1 MIATLLLCSHYFKI
15 LESDYL
21 LPELFQELEN
31 FNTNVVQSLSPNY
44 CLSGLCRGLFPIK
57 IPMQMMKSC
66 YLLLQEHSPN
76 HLGEGDLFV
85 ILLPK
90 VLNVTDVQSF
100 IQSLEPAT
108 WRKLKIKGKM
118 YHKVL

>member
-1 MIATLLLCSHYFKI
+1 MLALLKRGIGVHSSGLIPI
-15 LESDYL
+15 LKEVI
-21 LPELFQELEN
+21 EILFQEGLIK
-31 FNTNVVQSLSPNY
+31 SLSPNY
-44 CLSGLCRGLFPIK
+44 CLSGLCKGLFTIK

-85 ILLPK
+85 ILVPK
-90 VLNVTDVQSF
+90 VLNVTDAQSF

-118 YHKVL
+118 YHKVP